1 MDKKK
6 LEELIAPVE
15 VAHVTGQRFPKDL
28 YYRMNSKLV
37 ARFTLCMPDN
47 MLISVPIY
55 EGESSKDK
63 INSFIDNW
71 YRVTKADPEKF
82 DHFAIKERCPKC
94 GGELRTKI
102 LEKGC
107 AIWCINHPDC
117 DYQTYGD
124 SGKAR
129 ELIFEKHG
137 LKLKIVHKTGARA
150 IFSNGPIPKKGDK

>member
-63 INSFIDNW
+63 INSFIVAIIEVVAG
-71 YRVTKADPEKF
+71 RVF
-82 DHFAIKERCPKC
+82 
-94 GGELRTKI
+94 
-102 LEKGC
+102 
-107 AIWCINHPDC
+107 
-117 DYQTYGD
+117 
-124 SGKAR
+124 
-129 ELIFEKHG
+129 
-137 LKLKIVHKTGARA
+137 LKL
-150 IFSNGPIPKKGDK
+150 SNVF